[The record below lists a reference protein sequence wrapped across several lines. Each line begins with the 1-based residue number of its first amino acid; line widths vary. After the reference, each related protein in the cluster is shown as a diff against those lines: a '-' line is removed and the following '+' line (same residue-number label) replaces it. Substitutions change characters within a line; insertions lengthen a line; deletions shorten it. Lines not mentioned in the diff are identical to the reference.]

1 MTQQRANNIWG
12 KDNIDLKNTADKVVQ
27 YNILLSPA
35 AIVNAFKEGK
45 LRDGW
50 KGSVSFNSHSVL
62 HD

>member
-1 MTQQRANNIWG
+1 MRKG
-12 KDNIDLKNTADKVVQ
+12 EYRFKNPADIYKVVQ

-35 AIVNAFKEGK
+35 AIVDAFKEGK
-45 LRDGW
+45 LRDEW